1 MVTVRRPAGPPGYAA
16 DTMTEAQHGGAVTVA
31 YIGGMGRSGS
41 TLLARVLGQVPG
53 VCQVGEICYLWKQSV
68 LRDRLCSCGNPFS
81 ECPFWQQVGA
91 AAFGGWSHRQAQRA
105 DHLRRS
111 VERNRNVVRLA
122 VSRPGRAG
130 RAGRAGETG
139 RFAGQVREYRDLMT
153 QVFRAVSDVSGASV
167 VVDNSKLPSSA
178 YLLRGAAGLDLRV
191 LHLIRSSYGV
201 SYSWAKELSR
211 ADFDGRP
218 MRRFSPARSAGE
230 WLAYNAAFDLL
241 AALGVPR
248 LLLHYEDFV
257 AAPRQWTET
266 ALRFLDVPVADAA
279 LAFLGQ
285 DSVDLDVD
293 HGLWGNPM
301 RVRVGRQQLRLDDAW
316 RAGLPRRDRAA
327 VTALTLP
334 GLLRYGYAGRRR
346 NAGR

>member
-1 MVTVRRPAGPPGYAA
+1 
-16 DTMTEAQHGGAVTVA
+16 MTQPQHGGAVTVA

-41 TLLARVLGQVPG
+41 TLLARVLGRVPG

-68 LRDRLCSCGNPFS
+68 LRDRLCSCGSAFS
-81 ECPFWQQVGA
+81 GCPFWQQVGA
-91 AAFGGWSHRQAQRA
+91 TAFGGWSREQAQRA
-105 DHLRRS
+105 DHLRRR
-111 VERNRNVVRLA
+111 VERNRNVLRLA
-122 VSRPGRAG
+122 LSRPVRS
-130 RAGRAGETG
+130 GEAG
-139 RFAGQVREYRDLMT
+139 RFAGQVKEYRDLMA
-153 QVFRAVSDVSGASV
+153 QVFRAVYEVSGASV

-178 YLLRGAAGLDLRV
+178 YLLRGADGIDLRL
-191 LHLIRSSYGV
+191 LHLIRSSHGV
-201 SYSWAKELSR
+201 SYSWAKELPR

-248 LLLHYEDFV
+248 LLLRYEDFV
-257 AAPRQWTET
+257 AAPRQWTEA
-266 ALRFLDVPVADAA
+266 ALDFLDVPATGDA
-279 LAFLGQ
+279 LAFLGE

-301 RVRVGRQQLRLDDAW
+301 RVTVGRQQLRLDDAW
-316 RAGLPRRDRAA
+316 RAGLPRRDRAT
-327 VTALTLP
+327 VTALSLP

-346 NAGR
+346 SARNAPS